1 MEQGVL
7 NGVGGSFNNT
17 IHNCF
22 PSPALKHVP
31 KVPKKTACQFLDL
44 L

>member
-1 MEQGVL
+1 MEQDVL
-7 NGVGGSFNNT
+7 NCVGGSFNNT
-17 IHNCF
+17 VHNCF
-22 PSPALKHVP
+22 PPSALKPVP